1 MMTEER
7 KERIA
12 ALTSLK
18 LEGFI
23 VSRHLIEKN
32 NSTYREGIG
41 FRRSGQYNGPI
52 VYWDD
57 ILALCGEECDDN
69 TLVDYII
76 GIVTPYLDFSA
87 DQQEILCW
95 EKCKDKVLPK
105 LINAERNQER
115 LENLVH
121 RKYLDL
127 AEIYYTRIVVG
138 DGSQGNIEVTRA
150 LFKEWGIDQ
159 ETLERQ
165 AAENMKKQEYRLY
178 SMEEMLG
185 GFMPTE
191 SDAGTEKVS
200 LQILTNREGIFG
212 AAILGNQELLKEVIG
227 DKIGDFYLL
236 PSSVHELIVCPVES
250 WMDVERLKE
259 VVKEVNQNVVG
270 ETDYLSDSIYV
281 YKAMFDQAQIYM
293 GQENDNFV

>member
-1 MMTEER
+1 MTEER

-57 ILALCGEECDDN
+57 ILAHCGEECDDD
-69 TLVDYII
+69 TMVDCII
-76 GIVTPYLDFSA
+76 DVVTPYLDLNA
-87 DQQEILCW
+87 DTQEIYCW
-95 EKCKDKVLPK
+95 EKSKDRVLPK

-115 LENLVH
+115 LKNLVH

-127 AEIYYTRIVVG
+127 AEIYCTKMTVG
-138 DGSQGNIEVTRA
+138 DSQQGYVEVTCEM
-150 LFKEWGIDQ
+150 LEEWGIDQ
-159 ETLERQ
+159 ETIKRQ
-165 AAENMKKQEYRLY
+165 AADNMKALGYQLY
-178 SMEEMLG
+178 SMKEMLG
-185 GFMPTE
+185 SFMPTE
-191 SDAGTEKVS
+191 PDAGTGMDS
-200 LQILTNREGIFG
+200 LQILTNREGILG
-212 AAILGNQELLKEVIG
+212 AAILANPELLKEVIG
-227 DKIGDFYLL
+227 DKMGDCYLL

-250 WMDVERLKE
+250 WMDVEDLQE
-259 VVKEVNQNVVG
+259 VVVEVNKTLVK
-270 ETDYLSDSIYV
+270 EEEILSNSV
-281 YKAMFDQAQIYM
+281 YEFHTSDGTIKLNKADL
-293 GQENDNFV
+293 

>member
-1 MMTEER
+1 MTEER

-57 ILALCGEECDDN
+57 ILAHCGEECDDD
-69 TLVDYII
+69 TMVDCII

-115 LENLVH
+115 LKNLVH

-127 AEIYYTRIVVG
+127 AEIYCTKMTVG
-138 DGSQGNIEVTRA
+138 DSQQGYVEVTCEM
-150 LFKEWGIDQ
+150 LEEWGIDQ
-159 ETLERQ
+159 ETLKRQ
-165 AAENMKKQEYRLY
+165 AADNMKAQGYQLY
-178 SMEEMLG
+178 SMKEMLG
-185 GFMPTE
+185 SFMPTE
-191 SDAGTEKVS
+191 PDAGTGMDS
-200 LQILTNREGIFG
+200 LQILTNREGILG
-212 AAILGNQELLKEVIG
+212 AAILANPELLKEVIG
-227 DKIGDFYLL
+227 DKMGDCYLL

-250 WMDVERLKE
+250 WMDVEDLQE
-259 VVKEVNQNVVG
+259 VVVEVNKTLVK
-270 ETDYLSDSIYV
+270 EEEILSNSV
-281 YKAMFDQAQIYM
+281 YEFHTSDGTIKLNKADL
-293 GQENDNFV
+293 

>member
-1 MMTEER
+1 MTEER

-57 ILALCGEECDDN
+57 ILALCGEECDDD
-69 TLVDYII
+69 TMVDCII

-87 DQQEILCW
+87 DQQEIYCW
-95 EKCKDKVLPK
+95 EKSKDRVLPK

-138 DGSQGNIEVTRA
+138 DGSQGNIEVTCA
-150 LFKEWGIDQ
+150 LLKEWGIDQ

-178 SMEEMLG
+178 SLEEMLG
-185 GFMPTE
+185 CVIPAAPDT
-191 SDAGTEKVS
+191 GTEKVP
-200 LQILTNREGIFG
+200 LQILTNREGILG
-212 AAILGNQELLKEVIG
+212 AAILANPELLKEVIG
-227 DKIGDFYLL
+227 DKMGDFYLL

-250 WMDVERLKE
+250 WMDVEDLQE
-259 VVKEVNQNVVG
+259 VVVEVNKTLVK
-270 ETDYLSDSIYV
+270 EEEILSNSV
-281 YKAMFDQAQIYM
+281 YEFHTSDGTIKLNKADL
-293 GQENDNFV
+293 

>member
-115 LENLVH
+115 LKNLVH

-127 AEIYYTRIVVG
+127 AEIYCPKMTVG
-138 DGSQGNIEVTRA
+138 DSQQG
-150 LFKEWGIDQ
+150 
-159 ETLERQ
+159 
-165 AAENMKKQEYRLY
+165 
-178 SMEEMLG
+178 
-185 GFMPTE
+185 
-191 SDAGTEKVS
+191 
-200 LQILTNREGIFG
+200 
-212 AAILGNQELLKEVIG
+212 
-227 DKIGDFYLL
+227 
-236 PSSVHELIVCPVES
+236 
-250 WMDVERLKE
+250 
-259 VVKEVNQNVVG
+259 
-270 ETDYLSDSIYV
+270 
-281 YKAMFDQAQIYM
+281 
-293 GQENDNFV
+293 

>member
-1 MMTEER
+1 MTEER

-57 ILALCGEECDDN
+57 ILALCGEECDDD
-69 TLVDYII
+69 TMVDCII

-87 DQQEILCW
+87 DQQEIYCW
-95 EKCKDKVLPK
+95 EKSKDRVLPK

-127 AEIYYTRIVVG
+127 AEIYCTKMTVG
-138 DGSQGNIEVTRA
+138 DSQQGYVEVTCEM
-150 LFKEWGIDQ
+150 LEEWGIDQ
-159 ETLERQ
+159 ETLKRQ
-165 AAENMKKQEYRLY
+165 AEENMKTQDYRLY

-185 GFMPTE
+185 GFMPTKLDKE
-191 SDAGTEKVS
+191 TEKVP
-200 LQILTNREGIFG
+200 LQILTNREGILG
-212 AAILGNQELLKEVIG
+212 AAILANPELLKEVIG
-227 DKIGDFYLL
+227 DKMGDCYLL
-236 PSSVHELIVCPVES
+236 PSSVHELIVCPVET
-250 WMDVERLKE
+250 WMSVENLQE
-259 VVKEVNQNVVG
+259 VVKKVNQTIVSEV
-270 ETDYLSDSIYV
+270 DYLSDEV
-281 YKAMFDQAQIYM
+281 YYYNMSFIEIRRSM
-293 GQENDNFV
+293 

>member
-1 MMTEER
+1 MTEER

-57 ILALCGEECDDN
+57 ILAHCGEECDDD
-69 TLVDYII
+69 TMVDCII
-76 GIVTPYLDFSA
+76 DVVTPYLDLNA
-87 DQQEILCW
+87 DTQEIYCW
-95 EKCKDKVLPK
+95 EKSKDRVLPK

-115 LENLVH
+115 LKNLVH

-127 AEIYYTRIVVG
+127 AEIYCTKMTVG
-138 DGSQGNIEVTRA
+138 DSQQGYVEVTCEM
-150 LFKEWGIDQ
+150 LEEWGIDQ
-159 ETLERQ
+159 ETLKRQ
-165 AAENMKKQEYRLY
+165 AADNMKAQGYQLY
-178 SMEEMLG
+178 SMKEMLG
-185 GFMPTE
+185 SFMPTE
-191 SDAGTEKVS
+191 PDAGTGMDS
-200 LQILTNREGIFG
+200 LQILTNREGILG
-212 AAILGNQELLKEVIG
+212 AAILANPELLKEVIG
-227 DKIGDFYLL
+227 DKMGDCYLL

-250 WMDVERLKE
+250 WMDVEDLQE
-259 VVKEVNQNVVG
+259 VVVEVNKTLVK
-270 ETDYLSDSIYV
+270 EEEILSNSV
-281 YKAMFDQAQIYM
+281 YEFHTSDGTIKLNKADL
-293 GQENDNFV
+293 

>member
-1 MMTEER
+1 MTEER

-57 ILALCGEECDDN
+57 ILAHCGEECDDD
-69 TLVDYII
+69 TMVDCII
-76 GIVTPYLDFSA
+76 DVVTPYLDLNA
-87 DQQEILCW
+87 DTQEIYCW
-95 EKCKDKVLPK
+95 EKSKDRVLPK

-115 LENLVH
+115 LENLVY

-127 AEIYYTRIVVG
+127 AEIYCTKMTVR
-138 DGSQGNIEVTRA
+138 DSQQGYVEVTCEM
-150 LFKEWGIDQ
+150 LEEWGIDQ
-159 ETLERQ
+159 ETLKRQ
-165 AAENMKKQEYRLY
+165 AAENMKTQDYRLY
-178 SMEEMLG
+178 SMKEMLG
-185 GFMPTE
+185 GFMPTILDTE
-191 SDAGTEKVS
+191 TEKVP
-200 LQILTNREGIFG
+200 LQILTNREGILG
-212 AAILGNQELLKEVIG
+212 AAILANPELLKEVIG
-227 DKIGDFYLL
+227 DKMGDCYLL

-250 WMDVERLKE
+250 WMDVEGLRE
-259 VVKEVNQNVVG
+259 VVKEVNQNVVS
-270 ETDYLSDSIYV
+270 EVDYLSDKV
-281 YKAMFDQAQIYM
+281 YYY
-293 GQENDNFV
+293 NTNFVEISRVKGEEKV

>member
-115 LENLVH
+115 LKNLVH

-127 AEIYYTRIVVG
+127 AEIYCTKMTVG
-138 DGSQGNIEVTRA
+138 DSQQGYVEVTCEM
-150 LFKEWGIDQ
+150 LEEWGIDQ
-159 ETLERQ
+159 ETLKRQ
-165 AAENMKKQEYRLY
+165 AADNMKAQGYQLY
-178 SMEEMLG
+178 SMKEMLG
-185 GFMPTE
+185 SFMPTE
-191 SDAGTEKVS
+191 PDAGTGMDS
-200 LQILTNREGIFG
+200 LQILTNREGILG
-212 AAILGNQELLKEVIG
+212 AAILANPELLKEVLG
-227 DKIGDFYLL
+227 DKMGDCYLL

-250 WMDVERLKE
+250 WMDVEDLQE
-259 VVKEVNQNVVG
+259 VVVEVNKTLVK
-270 ETDYLSDSIYV
+270 EEEILSNSV
-281 YKAMFDQAQIYM
+281 YEFHTSDGTIKLNKADL
-293 GQENDNFV
+293 

>member
-1 MMTEER
+1 MTEER

-41 FRRSGQYNGPI
+41 FRRSGQHNGPI

-57 ILALCGEECDDN
+57 ILAHCGEECDDD
-69 TLVDYII
+69 TMVDCII
-76 GIVTPYLDFSA
+76 DIVTPYLDLNT
-87 DQQEILCW
+87 DPQEIYCW
-95 EKCKDKVLPK
+95 EKSKDRVLPK

-127 AEIYYTRIVVG
+127 AETYCTKMTVG
-138 DGSQGNIEVTRA
+138 DSQQGYVEVTREM
-150 LFKEWGIDQ
+150 LEEWGIDQ

-165 AAENMKKQEYRLY
+165 AAENMKAQGYRLY

-185 GFMPTE
+185 SFMPAKIDTE
-191 SDAGTEKVS
+191 TEKVP
-200 LQILTNREGIFG
+200 LQILTNREGILG
-212 AAILGNQELLKEVIG
+212 AAILANPEFLKEVIG
-227 DKIGDFYLL
+227 DKMGDCYLL
-236 PSSVHELIVCPVES
+236 PSSVHELIVCPVEA
-250 WMDVERLKE
+250 WIEVEELRE
-259 VVKEVNQNVVG
+259 VVVEVNKTLVK
-270 ETDYLSDSIYV
+270 EEEILSNSV
-281 YKAMFDQAQIYM
+281 YEFHTSDGTIKLNKADL
-293 GQENDNFV
+293 

>member
-1 MMTEER
+1 MTEER

-57 ILALCGEECDDN
+57 ILARCGEECDDN
-69 TLVDYII
+69 TMVDCII
-76 GIVTPYLDFSA
+76 GIVTPYLDLNT
-87 DQQEILCW
+87 DPQEIYCW
-95 EKCKDKVLPK
+95 EKSKDRVLPK

-127 AEIYYTRIVVG
+127 AEVYCTKMTVG
-138 DGSQGNIEVTRA
+138 DSQQGYVEVNHEM
-150 LFKEWGIDQ
+150 LEEWGIDQ
-159 ETLERQ
+159 ETLKRQ
-165 AAENMKKQEYRLY
+165 AADNMKAQGYQLY
-178 SMEEMLG
+178 SMKEMLG
-185 GFMPTE
+185 SFMPTE
-191 SDAGTEKVS
+191 PDAGTGMDS
-200 LQILTNREGIFG
+200 LQILTNREGILG
-212 AAILGNQELLKEVIG
+212 AAILANPELLKEVIG
-227 DKIGDFYLL
+227 DKMGDCYLL

-250 WMDVERLKE
+250 WMDVEDLQE
-259 VVKEVNQNVVG
+259 VVVEVNKTLVK
-270 ETDYLSDSIYV
+270 EEEILSNSV
-281 YKAMFDQAQIYM
+281 YEFHTSDGTIKLNKADL
-293 GQENDNFV
+293 

>member
-127 AEIYYTRIVVG
+127 AETYCTKMTVG
-138 DGSQGNIEVTRA
+138 DSQQGYVEVTREM
-150 LFKEWGIDQ
+150 LEKWGIDQ

-185 GFMPTE
+185 GFMPTKI
-191 SDAGTEKVS
+191 DTETGKVP
-200 LQILTNREGIFG
+200 LQILTNREGILG
-212 AAILGNQELLKEVIG
+212 AAILANPEFLKEVLG
-227 DKIGDFYLL
+227 NEVEDCYLL
-236 PSSVHELIVCPVES
+236 PSSVHELIVCPVEA
-250 WMDVERLKE
+250 WMDVEDLRE
-259 VVKEVNQNVVG
+259 VVKEVNQTIVNEV
-270 ETDYLSDSIYV
+270 DYLSDEV
-281 YKAMFDQAQIYM
+281 YCYDM
-293 GQENDNFV
+293 GFIEIRRSM

>member
-1 MMTEER
+1 MTEER

-23 VSRHLIEKN
+23 VSRYLIEKN

-57 ILALCGEECDDN
+57 ILAHCGEECDDD
-69 TLVDYII
+69 TMVDCII

-87 DQQEILCW
+87 DPQEILCW

-115 LENLVH
+115 LKNLVH

-127 AEIYYTRIVVG
+127 AEIYCTKMTVG
-138 DGSQGNIEVTRA
+138 DSQQGYVEVTCEM
-150 LFKEWGIDQ
+150 LEEWGIDQ
-159 ETLERQ
+159 ETLKRQ
-165 AAENMKKQEYRLY
+165 AADNMKAQGYQLY
-178 SMEEMLG
+178 SMKEMLG
-185 GFMPTE
+185 SFMPTE
-191 SDAGTEKVS
+191 PDAGTGMDS
-200 LQILTNREGIFG
+200 LQILTNREGILG
-212 AAILGNQELLKEVIG
+212 AAILANPELLKEVIG
-227 DKIGDFYLL
+227 DKMGDCYLL

-250 WMDVERLKE
+250 LMDVEDLQE
-259 VVKEVNQNVVG
+259 VVVEVNKTLVK
-270 ETDYLSDSIYV
+270 EEEILSNSV
-281 YKAMFDQAQIYM
+281 YEFHTSDGTIKLNKADL
-293 GQENDNFV
+293 

>member
-57 ILALCGEECDDN
+57 ILAHCGEECDDD
-69 TLVDYII
+69 TMVDCII

-115 LENLVH
+115 LKNLVH

-127 AEIYYTRIVVG
+127 AEIYCTKMTVG
-138 DGSQGNIEVTRA
+138 DSQQGYVEVTCEM
-150 LFKEWGIDQ
+150 LEEWGIDQ
-159 ETLERQ
+159 ETLKRQ
-165 AAENMKKQEYRLY
+165 AADNMKAQGYQLY
-178 SMEEMLG
+178 SMKEMLG
-185 GFMPTE
+185 SFMPTE
-191 SDAGTEKVS
+191 PDAGTGMDS
-200 LQILTNREGIFG
+200 LQILTNREGILG
-212 AAILGNQELLKEVIG
+212 AAILANPELLKEVIG
-227 DKIGDFYLL
+227 DKMGDCYLL

-250 WMDVERLKE
+250 WMDVEDLQE
-259 VVKEVNQNVVG
+259 VVVEVNKTLVK
-270 ETDYLSDSIYV
+270 EEEILSNSV
-281 YKAMFDQAQIYM
+281 YEFHTSDGTIKLNKADL
-293 GQENDNFV
+293 

>member
-115 LENLVH
+115 LKNLVH

-127 AEIYYTRIVVG
+127 AEIYCTKMTVG
-138 DGSQGNIEVTRA
+138 DSQQGYVEVTCEM
-150 LFKEWGIDQ
+150 LEEWGIDQ
-159 ETLERQ
+159 ETLKRQ
-165 AAENMKKQEYRLY
+165 AADNMKAQGYQLY
-178 SMEEMLG
+178 SMKEMLG
-185 GFMPTE
+185 SFMPTE
-191 SDAGTEKVS
+191 PDAGTGMDS
-200 LQILTNREGIFG
+200 LQILTNREGILG
-212 AAILGNQELLKEVIG
+212 AAILADPELLKEVLG
-227 DKIGDFYLL
+227 DKMGDCYLL

-250 WMDVERLKE
+250 WMDVEDLQE
-259 VVKEVNQNVVG
+259 VVVEVNKTLVK
-270 ETDYLSDSIYV
+270 EEEILSNSV
-281 YKAMFDQAQIYM
+281 YEFHTSDGTIKLNKADL
-293 GQENDNFV
+293 

>member
-115 LENLVH
+115 LKNLVH
-121 RKYLDL
+121 RKHLDL
-127 AEIYYTRIVVG
+127 AEIYCTKMTVG
-138 DGSQGNIEVTRA
+138 DSQQGYVEVTCEM
-150 LFKEWGIDQ
+150 LEEWGIDQ
-159 ETLERQ
+159 ETLKRQ
-165 AAENMKKQEYRLY
+165 AADNMKAQGYQLY
-178 SMEEMLG
+178 SMKEMLG
-185 GFMPTE
+185 SFMPTE
-191 SDAGTEKVS
+191 PDAGTGMDS
-200 LQILTNREGIFG
+200 LQILTNREGILG
-212 AAILGNQELLKEVIG
+212 AAILANPELLKEVIG
-227 DKIGDFYLL
+227 DKMGDCYLL
-236 PSSVHELIVCPVES
+236 PSSVHELIVCPVEA
-250 WMDVERLKE
+250 WMDVEDLQE
-259 VVKEVNQNVVG
+259 VVVEVNKTLVK
-270 ETDYLSDSIYV
+270 EEEILSNSV
-281 YKAMFDQAQIYM
+281 YEFHTSDGTIKLNKADL
-293 GQENDNFV
+293 

>member
-1 MMTEER
+1 MTEER

-57 ILALCGEECDDN
+57 ILAHCGEECDDD
-69 TLVDYII
+69 TMVDCII
-76 GIVTPYLDFSA
+76 DVVTPYLDLNA
-87 DQQEILCW
+87 DTQEIYCW
-95 EKCKDKVLPK
+95 EKSKDRVLPK

-115 LENLVH
+115 LENLVY

-127 AEIYYTRIVVG
+127 AEIYCTKMTVR
-138 DGSQGNIEVTRA
+138 DSQQGYVEVTCEM
-150 LFKEWGIDQ
+150 LEEWGIDQ
-159 ETLERQ
+159 ETLKRQ
-165 AAENMKKQEYRLY
+165 AADNMKAQGYQLY
-178 SMEEMLG
+178 SMKEMLG
-185 GFMPTE
+185 SFMPTE
-191 SDAGTEKVS
+191 PDAGTGMDS
-200 LQILTNREGIFG
+200 LQILTNREGILG
-212 AAILGNQELLKEVIG
+212 AAILANPELLKEVIG
-227 DKIGDFYLL
+227 DKMGDCYLL

-250 WMDVERLKE
+250 WMDVEDLQE
-259 VVKEVNQNVVG
+259 VVVEVNKTLVK
-270 ETDYLSDSIYV
+270 EEEILSNSV
-281 YKAMFDQAQIYM
+281 YEFHTSDGTIKLNKADL
-293 GQENDNFV
+293 

>member
-18 LEGFI
+18 LEGYI

-41 FRRSGQYNGPI
+41 FRKSGQYNGPI

-57 ILALCGEECDDN
+57 ILALCGEECDDS
-69 TLVDYII
+69 TLVDCII
-76 GIVTPYLDFSA
+76 SIVTPYLNFRA
-87 DQQEILCW
+87 DRQEILCW
-95 EKCKDKVLPK
+95 EKCKDRVLPK

-115 LENLVH
+115 LKNLVH

-127 AEIYYTRIVVG
+127 VEIYYTRIVVG
-138 DGSQGNIEVTRA
+138 DGSQGNIEVTCA
-150 LFKEWGIDQ
+150 LLKEWGIDQ
-159 ETLERQ
+159 KTLERQ

-212 AAILGNQELLKEVIG
+212 AAILGNPELLKEVIG
-227 DKIGDFYLL
+227 DKMGSCYLL
-236 PSSVHELIVCPVES
+236 PSSVHELIVCPVEA
-250 WMDVERLKE
+250 WMDAEGLQE
-259 VVKEVNQNVVG
+259 VVKEVNQNVVS
-270 ETDYLSDSIYV
+270 EADYLSDEIYLFC
-281 YKAMFDQAQIYM
+281 KGLDQVVLW
-293 GQENDNFV
+293 DK

>member
-1 MMTEER
+1 MTEER

-23 VSRHLIEKN
+23 VSRYLIEKN

-57 ILALCGEECDDN
+57 ILAHCGEECDDD
-69 TLVDYII
+69 TMVDCII

-115 LENLVH
+115 LKNLVH

-127 AEIYYTRIVVG
+127 AEIYCTKMTVG
-138 DGSQGNIEVTRA
+138 DSQQGYVEVTCEM
-150 LFKEWGIDQ
+150 LEEWGIDQ
-159 ETLERQ
+159 ETLKRQ
-165 AAENMKKQEYRLY
+165 AADNMKAQGYQLY
-178 SMEEMLG
+178 SMKEMLG
-185 GFMPTE
+185 SFMPTE
-191 SDAGTEKVS
+191 PDAGTGMDS
-200 LQILTNREGIFG
+200 LQILTNREGILG
-212 AAILGNQELLKEVIG
+212 AAILANPELLKEVIG
-227 DKIGDFYLL
+227 DKMGDCYLL

-250 WMDVERLKE
+250 WMDVEDLQE
-259 VVKEVNQNVVG
+259 VVVEVNKTLVK
-270 ETDYLSDSIYV
+270 EEEILSNSV
-281 YKAMFDQAQIYM
+281 YEFHTSDGTIKLNKADL
-293 GQENDNFV
+293 

>member
-1 MMTEER
+1 MTEER
-7 KERIA
+7 KERIT

-18 LEGFI
+18 LEDFI

-41 FRRSGQYNGPI
+41 FRRSGQRNGPI

-57 ILALCGEECDDN
+57 ILAHCGEECDDD
-69 TLVDYII
+69 TMVDCII
-76 GIVTPYLDFSA
+76 GIVTPYLDLNT
-87 DQQEILCW
+87 DPQEIYCW
-95 EKCKDKVLPK
+95 EKSKDRVLPK

-127 AEIYYTRIVVG
+127 AEIYCTKMTVG
-138 DGSQGNIEVTRA
+138 DSQQGYVEVTREM
-150 LFKEWGIDQ
+150 LEEWGIDQ

-165 AAENMKKQEYRLY
+165 AAENMKAQGYRLY

-185 GFMPTE
+185 GFMPTKIDTE
-191 SDAGTEKVS
+191 TEKVP
-200 LQILTNREGIFG
+200 LQILTNREGILG
-212 AAILGNQELLKEVIG
+212 AAILANLELLKEVIG
-227 DKIGDFYLL
+227 DKMGACYLL
-236 PSSVHELIVCPVES
+236 PSSVHELIVCPAES
-250 WMDVERLKE
+250 WMDAEGLRE

-281 YKAMFDQAQIYM
+281 YKAMFDQVQIYK